1 MRAVVPNALTATR
14 IPLAAAAVVAA
25 VDNQLV
31 LAATLI
37 TVGGVSD
44 GVDGWVARRLGVS
57 SAFGA
62 LFDYFC
68 DYLCFVVAPWILT
81 RMLLSNEPSI
91 TREVLLALPL
101 LTGAIRYTTNGL
113 TVSARG
119 EETGALPGLG
129 TVFFAF
135 LSVAAVFLEGERW
148 LSGSSFAWTL
158 IGLVVLFSFLMV
170 APIAYPKL
178 TDIPGASPSSSF
190 CSRACHSRARGSS
203 PLSCWWSDCCSRLP
217 GLCWCEIRPTHGQHA
232 TDDRCRGETCTSGA
246 ARPAC
251 QFRESD
257 PPRRFDA
264 AASAPKPASRG
275 PPCRDR
281 L

>member
-14 IPLAAAAVVAA
+14 IPIAAAAIVAA

-81 RMLLSNEPSI
+81 RMLLSNEFSI

-101 LTGAIRYTTNGL
+101 LTGAIRYATNGL

-119 EETGALPGLG
+119 EEIGVLPGLG

-135 LSVAAVFLEGERW
+135 LSVAAVFLEGDRW

-158 IGLVVLFSFLMV
+158 TGLVVLFSLLMV

-178 TDIPGASPSSSF
+178 TDIPGASPVVIVLL
-190 CSRACHSRARGSS
+190 ACMPFAGTRFLAAIMLAVGLLFAIAG
-203 PLSCWWSDCCSRLP
+203 PLLVRNQ
-217 GLCWCEIRPTHGQHA
+217 THA
-232 TDDRCRGETCTSGA
+232 W
-246 ARPAC
+246 PA
-251 QFRESD
+251 
-257 PPRRFDA
+257 
-264 AASAPKPASRG
+264 
-275 PPCRDR
+275 RDR
-281 L
+281 RSMPR